1 MDLNELRETK
11 AKLEHVV
18 NYCPPETASDYAWE
32 AACISDYEWE
42 AACIAAESAAER
54 YAELE
59 DSFALLDAV
68 DALTARLDQIEK
80 SLACGGC
87 GQAVAWTCPHCGW
100 ANAGAPGIEG
110 AHWEE
115 DLLERSNHDR

>member
-1 MDLNELRETK
+1 MDIGTLRELRQHLIDYTEY
-11 AKLEHVV
+11 L
-18 NYCPPETASDYAWE
+18 PPDAASDTIWE
-32 AACISDYEWE
+32 QAVER
-42 AACIAAESAAER
+42 AEKAEDR
-54 YAELE
+54 L
-59 DSFALLDAV
+59 DDLGPVLALLDAI
-68 DALTARLDQIEK
+68 DALTARLDQIEE